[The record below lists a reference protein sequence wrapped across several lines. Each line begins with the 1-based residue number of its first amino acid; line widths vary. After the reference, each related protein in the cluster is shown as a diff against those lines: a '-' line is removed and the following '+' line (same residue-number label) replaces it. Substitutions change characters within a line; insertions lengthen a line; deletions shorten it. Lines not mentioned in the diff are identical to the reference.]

1 MGRDLSSAQNAVM
14 QYAKGEAELGFGK
27 ERKRKVYSV
36 VSWMMLSINIL
47 RKKNKKIEGR
57 IKINI

>member
-47 RKKNKKIEGR
+47 RKKNKKD
-57 IKINI
+57 